1 MSTKPS
7 QKIGYREATAL
18 GVGGIVGAGIFVLS
32 GTASGLAGPAVVLAF
47 GIAFGASLI
56 LSLCYAEL
64 SSMHDDSGGP
74 YAYAKR
80 HLPPSVATV
89 VGWSNWGAWMCA
101 SSYVGIGVGSYLHL
115 LVPALSQPVASALVI
130 AVFTGLNL
138 LGIRFSG
145 TVQFVALI
153 LTVIVLL
160 SFIAVGAAHVDTANY
175 TPFMPHGMS
184 GVMQAALIGF
194 LALTGWD
201 AIVVSAEEIE
211 RPRRTIPLSVLTSL
225 GISFILYAG
234 LLLIENG
241 IIPWD
246 ELGASKTP
254 VVDVSRAFF
263 GSQGPFIVNCIVLI
277 ALLAAVNANLIVISR
292 ASMVLAR
299 DRLAP
304 ALLNRTVSSKQV
316 PVIAIV
322 CAGLAQTL
330 MSIAG
335 NLRFA
340 VSATGFL
347 YTLTFITSILALFR
361 ARRRGVLASF
371 KVPFYPL
378 TPALALLLCLVFITS
393 AGVAGV
399 VTGVGWIAVA
409 LCYTRWRRRREL
421 DEQMCLLGP
430 EPGPGP
436 AAPTDVLSRSAGEE
450 KSV

>member
-1 MSTKPS
+1 MSTKPT
-7 QKIGYREATAL
+7 QRIGYREATAL
-18 GVGGIVGAGIFVLS
+18 GVGGIIGAGIFVLS
-32 GTASGLAGPAVVLAF
+32 GTASGLAGPAVVVSF

-80 HLPPSVATV
+80 HLPPAVATV
-89 VGWSNWGAWMCA
+89 VGWANWGAWICA
-101 SSYVGIGVGSYLHL
+101 SAYVGIGVGSYLHL

-130 AVFTGLNL
+130 AVFTCLNL

-145 TVQFVALI
+145 SVQFVALI

-160 SFIAVGAAHVDTANY
+160 GFIAVGTAHVDTALY
-175 TPFMPHGMS
+175 TPFMPHGWN

-211 RPRRTIPLSVLTSL
+211 HPRRTIPLSILTSL
-225 GISFILYAG
+225 GISFVLYAG
-234 LLLIENG
+234 LLLISNG
-241 IIPWD
+241 IVPWN
-246 ELGASKTP
+246 ELGASETP
-254 VVDVSRAFF
+254 VVDVSRVFF
-263 GSQGPFIVNCIVLI
+263 GSQGPLVVNCIVLL

-304 ALLNRTVSSKQV
+304 RVLNLNLTGRQV
-316 PVIAIV
+316 PVVAIV
-322 CAGLAQTL
+322 CAGVAQTL

-340 VSATGFL
+340 VSSTGFL
-347 YTLTFITSILALFR
+347 YTLTFITSILALFK
-361 ARRRGVLASF
+361 ARRHGVGASF
-371 KVPFYPL
+371 KVPLYPL
-378 TPALALLLCLVFITS
+378 VPALALVLCFVFITS
-393 AGVAGV
+393 AGVAGIL
-399 VTGVGWIAVA
+399 TGVGWIAVG
-409 LCYTRWRRRREL
+409 LCYAHWRRRNEP
-421 DEQMCLLGP
+421 DERIRLLSRGA
-430 EPGPGP
+430 GTGS
-436 AAPTDVLSRSAGEE
+436 ASRTDVLR
-450 KSV
+450 

>member
-1 MSTKPS
+1 MSTKPNH
-7 QKIGYREATAL
+7 KIGYREATAL
-18 GVGGIVGAGIFVLS
+18 GVGGIIGAGIFVLS
-32 GTASGLAGPAVVLAF
+32 GTASGIAGPAVVVSF
-47 GIAFGASLI
+47 GIALGASLI

-80 HLPPSVATV
+80 HLPPFVATV
-89 VGWSNWGAWMCA
+89 VGWANWGAWMCA
-101 SSYVGIGVGSYLHL
+101 SAYVGIGVGSYLHL
-115 LVPALSQPVASALVI
+115 LVPALSQPVASAVVI
-130 AVFTGLNL
+130 AVFTCLNL

-145 TVQFVALI
+145 KVQFIALI

-160 SFIAVGAAHVDTANY
+160 GFIAVGTAHVDTAKY

-211 RPRRTIPLSVLTSL
+211 DPRRTIPLSILTSL

-246 ELGASKTP
+246 KLGASETP
-254 VVDVSRAFF
+254 VVDVSRVFL
-263 GSQGPFIVNCIVLI
+263 GSHGPFVVNCIVLL

-304 ALLNRTVSSKQV
+304 RVLNRTITDKNV
-316 PVIAIV
+316 PAIAIV
-322 CAGLAQTL
+322 CAGIAQTL

-347 YTLTFITSILALFR
+347 YTLTFITSILALFK
-361 ARRRGVLASF
+361 ARRRGIVASF
-371 KVPFYPL
+371 KVPLYPL
-378 TPALALLLCLVFITS
+378 IPALALLLCFVFITS
-393 AGVAGV
+393 AGVAGII
-399 VTGVGWIAVA
+399 TGIGWIVIG
-409 LCYTRWRRRREL
+409 LCYAQWRKRGALNERV
-421 DEQMCLLGP
+421 LLPSPTGTDD
-430 EPGPGP
+430 
-436 AAPTDVLSRSAGEE
+436 AASA
-450 KSV
+450 SVRDQKGI

>member
-1 MSTKPS
+1 MSTKPI

-18 GVGGIVGAGIFVLS
+18 GVGGIIGAGIFVLS
-32 GTASGLAGPAVVLAF
+32 GTASGIAGPAVIVSF

-80 HLPPSVATV
+80 HLPPYVATI
-89 VGWSNWGAWMCA
+89 VGWANWGAWMCA

-115 LVPALSQPVASALVI
+115 LVPALSQGVASTLVI
-130 AVFTGLNL
+130 AVFTALNL

-145 TVQFVALI
+145 KVQFIALV
-153 LTVIVLL
+153 LTVLVLL
-160 SFIAVGAAHVDTANY
+160 GFIAAGATHVDMDKY

-194 LALTGWD
+194 LSLTGWD
-201 AIVVSAEEIE
+201 AIVVSAEEITN
-211 RPRRTIPLSVLTSL
+211 PRRTIPLSILTSL

-246 ELGASKTP
+246 KLGASQTP

-263 GSQGPFIVNCIVLI
+263 GTHGPFVVNCIVLV

-292 ASMVLAR
+292 ASLVLAR

-304 ALLNRTVSSKQV
+304 RLLKHTAGRNHVPAVS
-316 PVIAIV
+316 IV
-322 CAGLAQTL
+322 LAGVAQAV
-330 MSIAG
+330 MSTAG

-347 YTLTFITSILALFR
+347 YTLTFITSIVALFI
-361 ARRRGVLASF
+361 ARRRGIIASF
-371 KVPFYPL
+371 RVPLYPVI
-378 TPALALLLCLVFITS
+378 PALALLLCCVFITS
-393 AGVAGV
+393 AGVPGIL
-399 VTGVGWIAVA
+399 TGIGWIALG
-409 LCYTRWRRRREL
+409 LCYAAWERRTKDPRAA
-421 DEQMCLLGP
+421 
-430 EPGPGP
+430 EPSAPG
-436 AAPTDVLSRSAGEE
+436 AVAQSVGAGDDRNGI
-450 KSV
+450 